1 MTEVAV
7 QTVVYALTLTLVGAS
22 TVRSALLRRVDR
34 AGDPPIVEPLRRI
47 EATAWLVL
55 VLALAVRAWAHTA
68 AVFGP
73 ADSISVDA
81 LKTIALVSRW
91 GEAWRWQMMAA
102 LVGAAAMCTIR
113 GRAAEIVGACA
124 TLALVVAL
132 ARGGHTEG
140 MPTRMVVQAAHILG
154 GGLWLGTLAVVAAVS
169 GGRADDRAR
178 LLRAFFPLAVA
189 GVATLAATGAIAAY
203 TYVGAISNLW
213 TTGYG
218 RTLLAKLSLV
228 AGALGCGYVNWLSL
242 RRPRAGSMAPAFRW
256 ELMFAAAIV
265 IATGILTELAH
276 P

>member
-1 MTEVAV
+1 VTEAAV
-7 QTVVYALTLTLVGAS
+7 KVVVYALTLTLVGTS
-22 TVRSALLRRVDR
+22 TVRSALLRRADR
-34 AGDPPIVEPLRRI
+34 AGDRLIVEPPRRI
-47 EATAWLVL
+47 EATAWLAL

-73 ADSISVDA
+73 ADSLSVDA
-81 LKTIALVSRW
+81 LKTIAFVSRW
-91 GEAWRWQMMAA
+91 GEAWRWQISAA

-113 GRAAEIVGACA
+113 GRAAGIVCACV

-140 MPTRMVVQAAHILG
+140 MPMRTLVQAVHILG
-154 GGLWLGTLAVVAAVS
+154 GGVWLGTLGVVAAIS
-169 GGRADDRAR
+169 GGHTDDRAR

-189 GVATLAATGAIAAY
+189 GVATLAATGVIAAY
-203 TYVGAISNLW
+203 TYVGAMSNLW
-213 TTGYG
+213 TTSYG

-228 AGALGCGYVNWLSL
+228 AGALGCGYVNWRSL
-242 RRPRAGSMAPAFRW
+242 RRPRSGPVAPALRW
-256 ELMFAAAIV
+256 ELMLAAAIV